1 MARLKG
7 GILGGISGK
16 ISDVIGYIRYGKAF
30 VKMKSLKPL
39 KKRTQSQL
47 AAQQKMKVVNAFV
60 NSMTAF
66 VRIGF
71 TLEAANKTHSAN
83 AAAKSY
89 QLLNAVT
96 GVYPSHV
103 IDFAEALLCKG
114 DMEPPVNA
122 SVAALGNGIQF
133 NWDVSRQTEVYH
145 NQSRA
150 MLLVHAPGLGKSFYT
165 LSGARIM
172 EKSDFMELPVNFK
185 NQLLHAYIAFYAD
198 DQKKISNSV
207 YLGSINYQ

>member
-39 KKRTQSQL
+39 KKRTEAQL
-47 AAQQKMKVVNAFV
+47 AVQQKMKVVNAFI

-89 QLLNAVT
+89 QLKNAVT
-96 GVYPSHV
+96 GVYPSLV
-103 IDFAEALLCKG
+103 IEYAEALVCKG
-114 DMEPPVNA
+114 KMEPPVNA

-133 NWDVSRQTEVYH
+133 NWEVSRQTEVYH
-145 NQSRA
+145 NRSRV

-165 LSGARIM
+165 LSGTRIM

-185 NQLLHAYIAFYAD
+185 NQLVHAYIAFNAD
-198 DQKKISNSV
+198 DQKLISNSV
-207 YLGSINYQ
+207 YVGSINY